1 VPLLVKVGKSSKSFK
16 QDTRRTTV
24 ANFVLRKRPIN
35 PIQHELQHTQT
46 PRTNP
51 SAKMNTKATCMS
63 EIPETFICP
72 LTLDIMVDPL
82 MNRHGRS
89 YERSAI
95 VEWITTK
102 NPTCPITRQ
111 PMKVTDLVPNN
122 RLRKEIL
129 EWRRNQG
136 DDTTVDTQHDDT
148 TSVEEEVIRALTAL
162 SFNSDFVRTVR
173 PRRTGRILRF
183 IGIRL

>member
-1 VPLLVKVGKSSKSFK
+1 M
-16 QDTRRTTV
+16 
-24 ANFVLRKRPIN
+24 I
-35 PIQHELQHTQT
+35 
-46 PRTNP
+46 
-51 SAKMNTKATCMS
+51 AKTMNTASINMS
-63 EIPETFICP
+63 DIPETYKCP

-102 NPTCPITRQ
+102 SPTCPITRQ
-111 PMKVTDLVPNN
+111 PMKVTDLVSNN

-136 DDTTVDTQHDDT
+136 DDTTADTQHDEAT
-148 TSVEEEVIRALTAL
+148 IVEEEVIRALTAL
-162 SFNSDFVRTVR
+162 SLNNDFGRTVR

>member
-1 VPLLVKVGKSSKSFK
+1 M
-16 QDTRRTTV
+16 
-24 ANFVLRKRPIN
+24 I
-35 PIQHELQHTQT
+35 
-46 PRTNP
+46 
-51 SAKMNTKATCMS
+51 AKTMNTTSINMS
-63 EIPETFICP
+63 DIPETYKCP

-82 MNRHGRS
+82 MNRLGRS

-102 NPTCPITRQ
+102 SPTCPITRQ

-136 DDTTVDTQHDDT
+136 DDTTADTQHDEAT
-148 TSVEEEVIRALTAL
+148 IVEDEVIRALTAL
-162 SFNSDFVRTVR
+162 SLNNEFVRTVR